1 MQFISTIVGKKKST
15 SEASK
20 AAASTAKQD
29 SAAEATRPALRKVYS
44 EQVID
49 EVGQSV
55 QMGST
60 TIRTIDEPAHA
71 ARAGHGHRRSQTAA
85 LLEQKE
91 FLIDRPS
98 IQLIKAS
105 VCQESQSF
113 MNVQA
118 IDASSA
124 AINAVTN
131 MEQQAETDVT
141 PPPPDELD
149 ASPASKVQGMVEVEC
164 SDDSNVTLV
173 PERFFRKGNPVG
185 QALLALSGTDQG
197 AHLTLENITT
207 APLVL
212 NNALPKL
219 AEVISKLFG
228 IGRVASKVEAAAN
241 TTPPR
246 LI

>member
-20 AAASTAKQD
+20 AAAPNPKQD

-49 EVGQSV
+49 EVGQSA
-55 QMGST
+55 QMGSSM
-60 TIRTIDEPAHA
+60 IPTIDEQASA
-71 ARAGHGHRRSQTAA
+71 GRASHGHRRSQTAA

-141 PPPPDELD
+141 PPPPAELD
-149 ASPASKVQGMVEVEC
+149 ASPASKVQGMVEVKC
-164 SDDSNVTLV
+164 SDEPNVTLV

-185 QALLALSGTDQG
+185 QALLTLSGVDTG
-197 AHLTLENITT
+197 THPTLESITA
-207 APLVL
+207 APLIL

-219 AEVISKLFG
+219 AEVISKCL
-228 IGRVASKVEAAAN
+228 A
-241 TTPPR
+241 
-246 LI
+246 